1 MGNQSFCPESH
12 FQYHS
17 DRQSYIQK
25 ACSLKMVNFMSMVC
39 YGNQPRYVSSFWAL
53 GVATKCPQMRLC
65 LMYGSNLYIKKLFF
79 PWTCTNVRRRRQNL
93 KEVYPLSSFMGF
105 ICAIPNV
112 SMGLTSEKK
121 NASRVPRTQ
130 FSQITIFSHEY
141 FAIYSKAR
149 VLSLLAAYENT

>member
-12 FQYHS
+12 LQYHS
-17 DRQSYIQK
+17 HRQSYIQK
-25 ACSLKMVNFMSMVC
+25 ACKLKNSKFPVYGMLISLGMCHHFGRQGLQLKAPNASMLDVWL
-39 YGNQPRYVSSFWAL
+39 QS
-53 GVATKCPQMRLC
+53 
-65 LMYGSNLYIKKLFF
+65 IKLFF
-79 PWTCTNVRRRRQNL
+79 PWTFANVRRRGQNL

-112 SMGLTSEKK
+112 STGLTSEKK